1 MSGHFEPLS
10 QKPKYRIL
18 MVEAHAVVRQGIT
31 ELVNQQPD
39 LVVCGAVSNAYAA
52 LDLAA
57 KLKPDLVLS
66 GMTLQNSN
74 GLELVKILA
83 AQHSGIPILILSMH
97 QESLYAE
104 WALQSGAMGYIMKD
118 EPFEKLLI
126 AIYRVLSGKIYV
138 SENMTAR
145 LIQQQIRGAGS
156 VRTSPEDSLS
166 GRELQ
171 VFQLIGQWRKTG
183 EIAKELHLS
192 VKTVEYY
199 REKIKEKLGIN
210 QAAELTRFATEFSGV
225 KGSAQ

>member
-1 MSGHFEPLS
+1 
-10 QKPKYRIL
+10 

-39 LVVCGAVSNAYAA
+39 LVTCGGVSNAYAA
-52 LDLAA
+52 LDLVA

-104 WALQSGAMGYIMKD
+104 WALQAGAMGYIMKD
-118 EPFEKLLI
+118 ESLEKLLL
-126 AIYRVLSGKIYV
+126 AIYRVLSGKIYL

-145 LIQQQIRGAGS
+145 LIQQQIRRPNSA
-156 VRTSPEDSLS
+156 RTSPEESLS

-171 VFQLIGQWRKTG
+171 VFQMIGQWRKTG

-199 REKIKEKLGIN
+199 REKIKEKLGLN
-210 QAAELTRFATEFSGV
+210 QATELTRYATEFAGV
-225 KGSAQ
+225 KSSSQ